1 MARWEMYNPSPSGRN
16 VGDCTVRAIA
26 KALDIP
32 WEEAYAL
39 LAATGFSL
47 HDMPSSNAV
56 WGTVLAHSSY
66 QRHIIPNSCPDCYTI
81 GDFADDHPYGTYVAG
96 TGSHVVTIID
106 GAIYDSWDSSNE
118 IPIYYWSKK
127 EE

>member
-1 MARWEMYNPSPSGRN
+1 MYNPSPSGRN

-56 WGTVLAHSSY
+56 WGTVLAHRSY

-81 GDFADDHPYGTYVAG
+81 GDFAADHPRGVYVAG
-96 TGSHVVTIID
+96 TGRHVACIID
-106 GAIYDSWDSSNE
+106 GVILDSWDSSRE
-118 IPIYYWSKK
+118 ILTYVWRRM
-127 EE
+127 